1 MKVTKILLV
10 AALAF
15 SFGYGID
22 LSKKKDDDLVKLQG
36 TLKGEDAVDLALEV
50 RKRVAKMSEKN
61 KPKYMEKVKA
71 AFEKATDSWNAK
83 ELRAY
88 KKALK
93 EGVKARV
100 EKMSDAD
107 KKAYGF
113 DEASGCP
120 MHAGEHKH

>member
-61 KPKYMEKVKA
+61 KPKYM
-71 AFEKATDSWNAK
+71 W
-83 ELRAY
+83 
-88 KKALK
+88 KK
-93 EGVKARV
+93 
-100 EKMSDAD
+100 
-107 KKAYGF
+107 
-113 DEASGCP
+113 
-120 MHAGEHKH
+120 